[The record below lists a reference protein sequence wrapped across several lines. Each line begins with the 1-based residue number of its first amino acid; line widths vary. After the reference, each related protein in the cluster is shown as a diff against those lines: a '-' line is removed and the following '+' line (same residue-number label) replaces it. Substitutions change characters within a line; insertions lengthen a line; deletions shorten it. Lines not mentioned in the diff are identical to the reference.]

1 MILGVDRKSQRRDR
15 VQDGLRQCLRALR
28 GSGSRFAA
36 VRLRGSK
43 RFGELAQT
51 LVDFFKRLRPGREK
65 PLQRHAK
72 IRFENV
78 ALPFFRFVGIEMIGG
93 GDGVAALM
101 LRKIH
106 RSVGH
111 LDQFLRR

>member
-1 MILGVDRKSQRRDR
+1 MIGDGDGVAALMLRCIFRSIRAATPSPSPIISIPTKRKN
-15 VQDGLRQCLRALR
+15 
-28 GSGSRFAA
+28 GSATF
-36 VRLRGSK
+36 SK
-43 RFGELAQT
+43 RILAG
-51 LVDFFKRLRPGREK
+51 RLRPGRGK
-65 PLQRHAK
+65 SLQRHAK